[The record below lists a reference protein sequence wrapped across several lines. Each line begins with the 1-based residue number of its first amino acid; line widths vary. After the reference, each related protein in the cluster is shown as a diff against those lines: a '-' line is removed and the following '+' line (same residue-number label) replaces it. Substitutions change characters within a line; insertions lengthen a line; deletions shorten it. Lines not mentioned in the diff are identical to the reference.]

1 VAIEPAH
8 HTDMKRP
15 SSRKKSPAP
24 TASESLARSVRA
36 FLSAL
41 GRDPDSSALRET
53 PARVAE
59 AWRHFTSGYRSSASD
74 IFSEGVF
81 EDSYDGMVLVRDID
95 FFSVCEHHLVP
106 FFGKCHVAY
115 VPSRKVAG
123 LSKVARLVELHARRL
138 QVQERMTR
146 EIARDLQAALK
157 PRGVAVRME
166 ARHLCMAMRGVEQ
179 KNADVVTVYAAGV
192 FKTDSALAEE
202 FRAALAGPRR

>member
-1 VAIEPAH
+1 P
-8 HTDMKRP
+8 P
-15 SSRKKSPAP
+15 SRKKRPPAD
-24 TASESLARSVRA
+24 ALSHSVRV

-41 GRDPDSSALRET
+41 GRDPKAPELRET
-53 PARVAE
+53 PDRVAE
-59 AWRHFTSGYRSSASD
+59 AWRHFTRGYQSTAAE

-81 EDSYDGMVLVRDID
+81 EDSYEGMVLVRDID

-115 VPSRKVAG
+115 VPARRVAG

-146 EIARDLQAALK
+146 EIARDLAQALK
-157 PRGVAVRME
+157 PRGVAVRVE

-179 KNADVVTVYAAGV
+179 KNADVVTVYATGV
-192 FKTDSALAEE
+192 MKTDPALAEE
-202 FRAALAGPRR
+202 FRAALTRR

>member
-1 VAIEPAH
+1 
-8 HTDMKRP
+8 MKRTP
-15 SSRKKSPAP
+15 PRKKRPDDDA
-24 TASESLARSVRA
+24 LAKAVRA

-41 GRDPDSSALRET
+41 DRDPKSDELRET

-59 AWRHFTSGYRSSASD
+59 AWRHFTRGYASTASA

-115 VPSRKVAG
+115 VPSRRVAG
-123 LSKVARLVELHARRL
+123 LSKIARLVELHARRL

-146 EIARDLQAALK
+146 EIARDLQEALK
-157 PRGVAVRME
+157 PRGVAVRVE

-179 KNADVVTVYAAGV
+179 KNADVVTAYATGV
-192 FKTDSALAEE
+192 MKTDASLAEE
-202 FRAALAGPRR
+202 FRAALAAPRD

>member
-1 VAIEPAH
+1 
-8 HTDMKRP
+8 MKRP
-15 SSRKKSPAP
+15 PSRSKSQPAD
-24 TASESLARSVRA
+24 ALADTVRA

-41 GRDPDSSALRET
+41 GRNPKSDELRET

-59 AWRHFTSGYRSSASD
+59 AWRHFTSGYQSSAAD
-74 IFSEGVF
+74 VFSEGVF

-123 LSKVARLVELHARRL
+123 LSKIARLVELHARRL

-146 EIARDLQAALK
+146 EIARDLQEALK
-157 PRGVAVRME
+157 PRGVAVRIE

-179 KNADVVTVYAAGV
+179 QNADVVTAYATGV
-192 FKTDSALAEE
+192 MKSDPALAEE
-202 FRAALAGPRR
+202 FRAALAAPRR

>member
-1 VAIEPAH
+1 
-8 HTDMKRP
+8 MKRTP
-15 SSRKKSPAP
+15 SRKKRHQTDALSH
-24 TASESLARSVRA
+24 SVRA

-41 GRDPDSSALRET
+41 GRDPKSAELRET
-53 PARVAE
+53 PDRVAE
-59 AWRHFTSGYRSSASD
+59 AWRHFTRGYQSTADD

-81 EDSYDGMVLVRDID
+81 EDSYEGMVLVRDID

-115 VPSRKVAG
+115 VPARKVAG

-146 EIARDLQAALK
+146 EIARDLAQALK

-179 KNADVVTVYAAGV
+179 KNADVVTVYATGV
-192 FKTDSALAEE
+192 MKTDPALAEE
-202 FRAALAGPRR
+202 FRAALNRR